1 MRRGKPDASEQE
13 GSGELVAEKG
23 SKESKNVVYSVAKCF
38 RVMEAFTSEMPSLL
52 LSEVAR
58 RADVDNATAFRLLN
72 TLVALGYVEKDE
84 GEKRFRLSLKCLDL
98 GFNAIAR
105 MDLRQIARPM
115 LHRLVAEGAGAASIG
130 VLDHGDVIYIDRV
143 QPGLTR
149 IVVDIRIGTRIPA
162 FSSALGRA
170 MLAALPPEA
179 RRRHL
184 ESRERAPLTPY
195 TVTDVD
201 RLMALLDEAQARGYA
216 LVDQESVVG
225 LRAIAAPIVGSD
237 GLPIAA
243 LSVAAASTA
252 APSEEFTARYGGA
265 VREVAATLS
274 RAMQAAGGIAG
285 GL

>member
-1 MRRGKPDASEQE
+1 MRRGKRF
-13 GSGELVAEKG
+13 GNRGWMRLVAEKG

-38 RVMEAFTSEMPSLL
+38 RVMEAFTGEAPELL

-58 RADVDNATAFRLLN
+58 RAEVDNATAFRLLN
-72 TLVALGYVEKDE
+72 TLVALGYVEKNE
-84 GEKRFRLSLKCLDL
+84 AAKRFRLSLKCLDL

-115 LHRLVAEGAGAASIG
+115 LHKLVLEGAGAASIG
-130 VLDHGDVIYIDRV
+130 VLDKGDVIYIDRV

-170 MLAALPPEA
+170 MLALLPPEA
-179 RRRHL
+179 RREQL
-184 ESRERAPLTPY
+184 ESRSRAALTPY
-195 TVTDVD
+195 TVTDLD
-201 RLMALLDEAQARGYA
+201 RLMDLLDEAKARGYA

-225 LRAIAAPIVGSD
+225 LRAVAAPIVGSD

-243 LSVAAASTA
+243 ISVAAASTA
-252 APSEEFTARYGGA
+252 APSADFTAQFGEA
-265 VREVAATLS
+265 VRAVAATLS

-285 GL
+285 GP